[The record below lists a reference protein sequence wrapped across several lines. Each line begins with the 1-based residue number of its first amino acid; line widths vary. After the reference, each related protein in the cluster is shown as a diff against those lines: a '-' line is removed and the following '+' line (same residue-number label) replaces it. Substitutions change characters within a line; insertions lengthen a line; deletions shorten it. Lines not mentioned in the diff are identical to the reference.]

1 MLDDI
6 RRDKILPTLNSV
18 IEYLETVCIMQQLVL
33 VSYAFGVIIRDE
45 TNVTRMMTI

>member
-33 VSYAFGVIIRDE
+33 VSYAFGVIRDE